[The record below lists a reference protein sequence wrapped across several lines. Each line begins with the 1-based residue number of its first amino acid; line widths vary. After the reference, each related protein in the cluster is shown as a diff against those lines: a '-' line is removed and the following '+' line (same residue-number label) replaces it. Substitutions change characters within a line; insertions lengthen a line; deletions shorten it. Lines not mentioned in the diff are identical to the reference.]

1 MSDADL
7 GLDDSAGASIRSE
20 IDALG
25 RERERADREADA
37 ARRLDELK
45 RKMGK

>member
-1 MSDADL
+1 
-7 GLDDSAGASIRSE
+7 
-20 IDALG
+20 LG
-25 RERERADREADA
+25 RERDRADREAEA